1 LAVEPGQIS
10 LSIVQRL
17 FSMFPTGFP
26 GIALLLLRLVVT
38 ATFLNDGTAH
48 LTLVN
53 APWALVLSAGIAISL
68 CIGVFTPYSSIFII
82 IVELW
87 AAYCTSGRDSFHLA
101 VSILNSGILALL
113 GPGAYSIDARVFG
126 RRLIRLPPR
135 KRS

>member
-1 LAVEPGQIS
+1 M
-10 LSIVQRL
+10 QRL

-26 GIALLLLRLVVT
+26 GIALLLLRFVVA

-48 LTLVN
+48 WTLVN
-53 APWALVLSAGIAISL
+53 SPWALALSASIAISL
-68 CIGVFTPYSSIFII
+68 CIGVFTPYSSILII
-82 IVELW
+82 ILGLLSSYW
-87 AAYCTSGRDSFHLA
+87 TSGKDSFHLA

-113 GPGAYSIDARVFG
+113 GPGAYSVDARIFG